1 MIQIAVCLAESEGN
15 FNGIT
20 RLEMGEVLHRK
31 GSPKTHKSL
40 RKNGAWDCYL
50 SFREGLFS
58 GTITLALGRVMDCFD
73 DLTTP

>member
-20 RLEMGEVLHRK
+20 RLEMGEVLHRE

-40 RKNGAWDCYL
+40 RKNGAWDYVTFPFGKAC
-50 SFREGLFS
+50 FQGL
-58 GTITLALGRVMDCFD
+58 LR
-73 DLTTP
+73 